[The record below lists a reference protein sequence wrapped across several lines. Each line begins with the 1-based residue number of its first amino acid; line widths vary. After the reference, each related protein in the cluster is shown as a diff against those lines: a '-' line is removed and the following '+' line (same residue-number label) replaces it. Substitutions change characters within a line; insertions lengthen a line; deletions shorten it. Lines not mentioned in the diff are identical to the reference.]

1 MTMDY
6 PVVIKPETRAS
17 EVIDRNPMLLLMF
30 EHFNIPLG
38 LQDKTISQVCSD
50 EVIEESLFLVIA
62 NLFNGIYPTD
72 AQLDTITDV
81 KLIIKYLDRSH
92 KHYINEKFP
101 LLTSYINEICKINI
115 HPEIELLKR
124 FLDDYLDEVGD
135 HLKYEN
141 TVVFPYVLSLINN
154 QDELSRLDD
163 HQYSMSEYSGHHDDI
178 EEKLLD
184 LKNLLIRYLPPHND
198 MVFRRKLLFT
208 LGELEFDLHIHS
220 LIEETLLIPIVERL
234 EKSVK

>member
-1 MTMDY
+1 MDY
-6 PVVIKPETRAS
+6 PLVIKSDTKAS
-17 EVIDRNPMLLLMF
+17 EVIDHNPMMLLMF
-30 EHFNIPLG
+30 EHFKIPLG
-38 LQDKTISQVCSD
+38 LQDKTILQVCND
-50 EVIEESLFLVIA
+50 AGIEESLFLVIA

-72 AQLDTITDV
+72 SDIETISDIRH
-81 KLIIKYLDRSH
+81 IIRYLDQSH
-92 KHYINEKFP
+92 KHYVNEKFP

-124 FLDDYLDEVGD
+124 FLDDYLDEVAD

-141 TVVFPYVLSLINN
+141 TVVFPYVLSLINDQADIPLN
-154 QDELSRLDD
+154 DSLL
-163 HQYSMSEYSGHHDDI
+163 YSMSDYSGHHDDI
-178 EEKLLD
+178 EEKLID

-198 MVFRRKLLFT
+198 MAYRRKLLLT

-234 EKSVK
+234 EKTVK